1 MAQFRPFPLPQIKW
15 VPDSAASCCAL
26 CQVPFTRSLLSSG
39 KHHCRK
45 WYEIRSTLLVL
56 CTFLVVFL
64 YGLSISGQVVCA
76 TCSSARVLSYRIC
89 DGCYVPGATVSDYI
103 TKPTFH
109 CEDSAK
115 SRSNEVF
122 IEESVDSGHSHK
134 MSDSTKS
141 SSTSQSSNCSHCKR
155 YITSFDLLLLLLINF
170 ILLMH
175 RKRLKREHRRQKK
188 MAKELRKQL
197 RREQK
202 RQTQITHSLLRRRSK
217 SL

>member
-1 MAQFRPFPLPQIKW
+1 MGTGFCGFLLCRYARFPLR
-15 VPDSAASCCAL
+15 D
-26 CQVPFTRSLLSSG
+26 LLSSG

-45 WYEIRSTLLVL
+45 
-56 CTFLVVFL
+56 C
-64 YGLSISGQVVCA
+64 GQVVCA

-155 YITSFDLLLLLLINF
+155 
-170 ILLMH
+170 
-175 RKRLKREHRRQKK
+175 KRLKREHRRQKK

-202 RQTQITHSLLRRRSK
+202 RQTQITHSFLRRRSK